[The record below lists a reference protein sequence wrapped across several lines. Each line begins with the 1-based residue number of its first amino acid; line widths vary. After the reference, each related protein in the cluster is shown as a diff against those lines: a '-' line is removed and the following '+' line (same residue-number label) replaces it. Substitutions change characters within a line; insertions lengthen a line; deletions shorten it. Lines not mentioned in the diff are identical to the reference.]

1 MSKQFKTLVSVGLSN
16 EDWSTLLAGLA
27 QMDTDT
33 LKIVQNVQD
42 QLMQVELDSYSY
54 EKDYGW
60 PSPEL
65 KDSDLDLFGGDLYVD
80 GDQQL
85 ENMDIDSDDWNKVYW
100 S

>member
-42 QLMQVELDSYSY
+42 QLMQVELDSYS
-54 EKDYGW
+54 
-60 PSPEL
+60 
-65 KDSDLDLFGGDLYVD
+65 
-80 GDQQL
+80 
-85 ENMDIDSDDWNKVYW
+85 
-100 S
+100 